1 MQAEQSSF
9 KFHVPKKR
17 NLLQF
22 FLNNFNIITLIEC
35 YNICF
40 ATVPAPAVFA
50 RHKASLLYGAVILNL
65 DGLRNPQVC

>member
-1 MQAEQSSF
+1 MC
-9 KFHVPKKR
+9 HKKKKG

-35 YNICF
+35 YYICF
-40 ATVPAPAVFA
+40 ATVSAPSVLA